1 MTMTKFETNVYDIAD
16 YILRKQGPMSAMKL
30 QKLVY
35 YAQAWSLAWTDTPL
49 FNEDIQAWARGP
61 VVPALYY
68 KHKTCFS
75 LSDGFFGG
83 SPDKVS
89 SEQQEVIYVVLQFYG
104 NKDPQWLSDLT
115 HLESPWKDAR
125 AGLAPDERGNSVIT
139 KEAMLEYYGSL

>member
-1 MTMTKFETNVYDIAD
+1 MTNFETDVYDIAD
-16 YILRKQGPMSAMKL
+16 YILRRQGTMSAMKL

-49 FNEDIQAWARGP
+49 FNEDIQAWAKGP

-68 KHKTCFS
+68 KHKACFS
-75 LSDGFFGG
+75 LSEGFFGG

-89 SEQQEVIYVVLQFYG
+89 DEQQEVIHKVLEFYG
-104 NKDPQWLSDLT
+104 EKDPQWLSDLT

-139 KEAMLEYYGSL
+139 KEAMLEYYSSL